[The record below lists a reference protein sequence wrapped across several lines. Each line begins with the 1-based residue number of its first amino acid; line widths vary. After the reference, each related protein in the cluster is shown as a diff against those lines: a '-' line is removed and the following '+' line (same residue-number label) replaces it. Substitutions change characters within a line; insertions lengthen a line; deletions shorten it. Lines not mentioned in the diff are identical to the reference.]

1 MIQGYFA
8 NLLLAAF
15 IRFMSRDVTLRST
28 LETACEAARLGGKI
42 LVDYLG
48 RAVAREKGPADL
60 VTDAD
65 VASQQAIEQLIRI
78 RFPQHE
84 FLGEEST
91 VADRERALASG
102 RPVWVVDP
110 LDGTANY
117 VHRLPGFSVSVALVE
132 GNDPKVGVVF
142 DPLSDTLYAATSEG
156 AVTKNNKPIRASG
169 CEQLDKAMVCCSFRP
184 SVQRGDAEVEQ
195 FLNVLEK
202 SQSLRRLGSAA
213 MNLCYVAE
221 GCLDAYWASSVK
233 AWDVAAGGLIA
244 RTAGAQ
250 LTSIS
255 GGPFDLWNPKL
266 LATSSPALHAAMLK
280 CLS

>member
-1 MIQGYFA
+1 M
-8 NLLLAAF
+8 
-15 IRFMSRDVTLRST
+15 RST

-48 RAVAREKGPADL
+48 KAVAREKGPADL

-91 VADRERALASG
+91 LADRERAKASG

-110 LDGTANY
+110 LDGTANF

-132 GNDPKVGVVF
+132 GDEPKVGVVY
-142 DPLSDTLYAATSEG
+142 DPMSDTLYAATSEG

-184 SVQRGDAEVEQ
+184 NVKRGDKEVDQ

-233 AWDVAAGGLIA
+233 AWDVAAGSLIA

-255 GGPFDLWNPKL
+255 GGQFDLWDAKL
-266 LATSSPALHAAMLK
+266 LATASPALHAAMLK

>member
-1 MIQGYFA
+1 
-8 NLLLAAF
+8 
-15 IRFMSRDVTLRST
+15 LRST

-48 RAVAREKGPADL
+48 KAVAREKGPADL

-65 VASQQAIEQLIRI
+65 VASQQAIEKLIRI

-91 VADRERALASG
+91 VSEREQALASG

-132 GNDPKVGVVF
+132 GNEARVGVVY

-156 AVTKNNKPIRASG
+156 AVTKNNKPIRASS
-169 CEQLDKAMVCCSFRP
+169 CEQLNKAMVCCSFRP
-184 SVQRGDAEVEQ
+184 NVKRGDVEVDQ

-213 MNLCYVAE
+213 MNLCFVAE

-250 LTSIS
+250 LTHIG
-255 GGPFDLWNPKL
+255 GGPFDLWDPKL
-266 LATSSPALHAAMLK
+266 LATSSPTLHAAMLA